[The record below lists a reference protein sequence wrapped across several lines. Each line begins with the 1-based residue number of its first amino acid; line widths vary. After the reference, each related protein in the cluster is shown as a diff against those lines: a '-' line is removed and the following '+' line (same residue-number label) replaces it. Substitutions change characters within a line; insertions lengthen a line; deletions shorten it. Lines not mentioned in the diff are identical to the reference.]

1 MHVVDDLVLQY
12 MKSESLANKVV
23 KTVNK
28 LKQGKP
34 SKTVWPR
41 QGIFTA
47 SDDNNDATVLLRAFG
62 MNAE

>member
-1 MHVVDDLVLQY
+1 